1 MSEGRRQDPTGR
13 RSAVGRRVSPTA
25 VIALL
30 LPLLTVGALTLVE
43 PYDAATPDRAAEQV
57 PPSRVDLVCPGGE
70 GDDDLALATAGEA
83 EGDVSVVAGGGERQP
98 VDLGPDA
105 TELLG
110 EQDPAVVRGTG
121 AVAAEL
127 IGARLRDDALA
138 AADCV
143 LPRPTYWF
151 TGLGAGAEHSSTLE
165 LANPDGGPAV
175 ADVTVWGS
183 SGVLDVP
190 TLRGVTVLGGES
202 EQLDLSEVVPR
213 RGELAVQ
220 VEVSRGRLGASVVD
234 ELPALG
240 QQARLADWLPA
251 APEPATDQLLLGL
264 VGGDGTDT
272 LVLGNPGEDEAR
284 VELRVVTQD
293 ASFVPEGQEQ
303 IRVAAGSV
311 EVVTVSETVREQVA
325 KDAIGLQV
333 TSTQP
338 ITSTLR
344 SVVDD
349 DLVHA
354 APVTTSDQPTT
365 AVVPAGGSTL
375 VLGRAEGTGVA
386 LVTAYDASGDELLD
400 DRVALSEGS
409 GGTLDLPED
418 TRLVRVTPRR
428 TAVAGAVVVEGDG
441 STVVPLRDL
450 VRYSLIPDVRP
461 GLR

>member
-1 MSEGRRQDPTGR
+1 MSERRQDPAGR
-13 RSAVGRRVSPTA
+13 RSAVGRRISPTA
-25 VIALL
+25 VIAVL

-43 PYDAATPDRAAEQV
+43 PFDAATPDRAAEQV
-57 PPSRVDLVCPGGE
+57 SPSRVDLVCPAGE
-70 GDDDLALATAGEA
+70 GGDDLALATAGEA
-83 EGDVSVVAGGGERQP
+83 EGDVATVTPGGGERQP
-98 VDLGPDA
+98 VTLAPDA
-105 TELLG
+105 TALLR
-110 EQDPAVVRGTG
+110 EQDATFVRGTG

-127 IGARLRDDALA
+127 IGARLRDGGLA
-138 AADCV
+138 SADCV

-151 TGLGAGAEHSSTLE
+151 TGVGAGAEHSSTLE

-190 TLRGVTVLGGES
+190 SLRGVTVVGGETQ
-202 EQLDLSEVVPR
+202 QLDLSEVVPR

-240 QQARLADWLPA
+240 QQDRLADWLPA
-251 APEPATDQLLLGL
+251 APEPTTDQLLLGL

-284 VELRVVTQD
+284 VELRVVTED
-293 ASFVPEGQEQ
+293 ASFVPEGQQEV
-303 IRVAAGSV
+303 RVAAGSV
-311 EVVTVSETVREQVA
+311 ETVTLSETVRQQVSDGA
-325 KDAIGLQV
+325 LGLQV

-338 ITSTLR
+338 VTSTLR
-344 SVVDD
+344 SVVDE

-354 APVTTSDQPTT
+354 APVTASDQPTT
-365 AVVPAGGSTL
+365 AVVPAGESTL
-375 VLGRAEGTGVA
+375 VLGRAEGSGVA
-386 LVTAYDASGDELLD
+386 LVTAYDVAGKELLD
-400 DRVALSEGS
+400 ERIALSEGG

-428 TAVAGAVVVEGDG
+428 TAVAGAVVVNGDG
-441 STVVPLRDL
+441 ATVVPLRDL